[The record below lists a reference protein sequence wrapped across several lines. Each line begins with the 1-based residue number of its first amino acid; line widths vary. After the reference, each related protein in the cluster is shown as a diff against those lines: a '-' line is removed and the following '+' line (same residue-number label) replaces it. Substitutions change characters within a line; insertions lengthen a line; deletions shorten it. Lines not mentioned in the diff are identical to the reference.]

1 MTATP
6 PRPSGGKNRKQRLA
20 DALRANLVR
29 RKAKQAAAAA
39 SQDSKEPANQSS
51 NGSNR
56 SESTR

>member
-6 PRPSGGKNRKQRLA
+6 PRPAGGKNRKQRLA

-29 RKAKQAAAAA
+29 RKAKQAAAA
-39 SQDSKEPANQSS
+39 SQDSKEPANQSG

>member
-29 RKAKQAAAAA
+29 RKAKQAAAA
-39 SQDSKEPANQSS
+39 SQDSKEPANQSA

>member
-6 PRPSGGKNRKQRLA
+6 PRPPGGKNRKQRLA

-29 RKAKQAAAAA
+29 RKAKQAAAA
-39 SQDSKEPANQSS
+39 SQDSKEPANQSA

>member
-6 PRPSGGKNRKQRLA
+6 PRGKNRKQRLA

-29 RKAKQAAAAA
+29 RKAKQAATA
-39 SQDSKEPANQSS
+39 SQDSKEPSNQSA
-51 NGSNR
+51 NGSSR

>member
-6 PRPSGGKNRKQRLA
+6 PRPTGGKNRKQRLA

-29 RKAKQAAAAA
+29 RKAKQAATA
-39 SQDSKEPANQSS
+39 SQDSKEPPNQSA
-51 NGSNR
+51 NGSSR

>member
-6 PRPSGGKNRKQRLA
+6 PRPAGGKSRKQRLA

-29 RKAKQAAAAA
+29 RKAKQAAAA
-39 SQDSKEPANQSS
+39 SQDSKEPANQSA

>member
-6 PRPSGGKNRKQRLA
+6 PRPAGGKNRKQRLA

-29 RKAKQAAAAA
+29 RKAKQAAAA
-39 SQDSKEPANQSS
+39 SQDSKEPVNQSS

>member
-6 PRPSGGKNRKQRLA
+6 PRPAGGKNRKQRLA

-29 RKAKQAAAAA
+29 RKAKQAVAA
-39 SQDSKEPANQSS
+39 SQDSKEPANQSG

>member
-6 PRPSGGKNRKQRLA
+6 PRPAGGKSRKQRLA

-29 RKAKQAAAAA
+29 RKAKQAAAA
-39 SQDSKEPANQSS
+39 SQDSKEPANQSE

>member
-6 PRPSGGKNRKQRLA
+6 PRPAGGKNRKQRLA

-29 RKAKQAAAAA
+29 RKAKQAAAA
-39 SQDSKEPANQSS
+39 SQDSKEPANQSA
-51 NGSNR
+51 NASNR

>member
-6 PRPSGGKNRKQRLA
+6 PRPAGGKNRKQRLA

-29 RKAKQAAAAA
+29 RKAKQAAAA

>member
-6 PRPSGGKNRKQRLA
+6 PRPAGGKNRKQRLA

-29 RKAKQAAAAA
+29 RKAKQAAAA
-39 SQDSKEPANQSS
+39 SQDSKEPANQSA